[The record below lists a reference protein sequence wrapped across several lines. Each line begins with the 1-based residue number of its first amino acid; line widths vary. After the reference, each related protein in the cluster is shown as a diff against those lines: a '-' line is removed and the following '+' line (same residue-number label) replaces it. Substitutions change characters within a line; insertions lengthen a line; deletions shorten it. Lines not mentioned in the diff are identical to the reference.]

1 MSFADLWGR
10 ARRTRSTALALPDRL
25 TEPQVVVLEAA
36 PSAVDSV
43 PQGVKTAANWAWR
56 ALLIAAAL
64 YGIFWCLRYFSGVSV
79 PLAVAILL
87 TALLAPLVDRL
98 LAWKLPGVL
107 SSVIA
112 LLGTAVLV
120 IGVFYLVGS
129 SVAKQA
135 PMLVD
140 EAMAGIPQLLTWL
153 AGDPFRIDQAQIDG
167 WITQLTTWVNDS
179 RAQIASYAAS
189 IGSSIGHFFAGL
201 AIALIA
207 TFFFLF
213 EGRRIWGAAVS
224 FLPER
229 YQEPTARAGQGGW
242 GSLVSYMRAQV
253 LVCLVDAAGVALVAQ
268 ILGLP
273 MVLALFVITFFLS
286 FIPVVGAF
294 VAGSLAVLLALVT
307 NGWVAALIML
317 GGTVLVMWS
326 ESHFLQPLL
335 LGRAVSLHPL
345 AVLLALVMGAEVAGI
360 VGALLVIPTLAFVVS
375 FLRSL
380 RGEST
385 TPSDRHE

>member
-1 MSFADLWGR
+1 MDHPTDHLGQRLS
-10 ARRTRSTALALPDRL
+10 RS
-25 TEPQVVVLEAA
+25 
-36 PSAVDSV
+36 
-43 PQGVKTAANWAWR
+43 
-56 ALLIAAAL
+56 
-64 YGIFWCLRYFSGVSV
+64 
-79 PLAVAILL
+79 
-87 TALLAPLVDRL
+87 DRL
-98 LAWKLPGVL
+98 LCGLDRILHRSLLRRVGDRPDRHLLLPLRGPADL
-107 SSVIA
+107 
-112 LLGTAVLV
+112 
-120 IGVFYLVGS
+120 
-129 SVAKQA
+129 
-135 PMLVD
+135 
-140 EAMAGIPQLLTWL
+140 
-153 AGDPFRIDQAQIDG
+153 
-167 WITQLTTWVNDS
+167 
-179 RAQIASYAAS
+179 
-189 IGSSIGHFFAGL
+189 
-201 AIALIA
+201 
-207 TFFFLF
+207 
-213 EGRRIWGAAVS
+213 GAAVS